1 MNEKSSLPITGLTV
15 IEFSHMVMGPAVGVV
30 LADLGAD
37 VCKVEPP
44 AGDHTRTLPG
54 AGAGYFPMYN
64 RNKTSVSIDLKSRD
78 GLGVAK
84 KMIASADVVIENFR
98 PGAMAKLGL
107 GYDDVRPSNPGLIY
121 CSEKGFLD
129 GPYEERTALDEV
141 AQMMGGLAYMT
152 GPPGRPLRAG
162 ASVIDVMGGLFGV
175 IGILAALEERHRTGC
190 GQHIK
195 SSLFESAVF
204 LVGQHMAQ
212 SVVTGEPASPMP
224 VRTSAWAIY
233 EIFKTR
239 GGGQVF
245 IGVVSDK
252 QWVQFCKAFDLEQLL
267 ADERLVTN
275 SGRVKHKDEFMPE
288 VRSEIRKFA
297 SNDLMQVLEAE
308 GLPFAP
314 ISRPEDLFDDKHL
327 IASGGLL
334 EIEFPGAG
342 KRAPLPALPLQMG
355 GRRFGV
361 RQQPPLAGQHSTKVL
376 HELGLSDSRI
386 RALLE
391 NEIVFTDS
399 ADGDDR
405 S

>member
-1 MNEKSSLPITGLTV
+1 
-15 IEFSHMVMGPAVGVV
+15 MVMGPAVGVV

-37 VCKVEPP
+37 VRKVEPP
-44 AGDHTRTLPG
+44 GGDHTRTLPG
-54 AGAGYFPMYN
+54 SGAGYFPMYN
-64 RNKTSVSIDLKSRD
+64 RNKMSIAIDLKTHE
-78 GLGVAK
+78 GLDLAK
-84 KMIASADVVIENFR
+84 QMIASADVLIENFR

-107 GYDDVRPSNPGLIY
+107 GYDDLKASNPGLIY

-129 GPYEERTALDEV
+129 GPYEKRTALDEV

-212 SVVTGEPASPMP
+212 SAVTGKAVSPMP
-224 VRTSAWAIY
+224 VRTSAWAVY
-233 EIFKTR
+233 DVFATR

-245 IGVVSDK
+245 IGVVSDS
-252 QWVQFCKAFDLEQLL
+252 QWTKFCTALGLEQLL
-267 ADERLVTN
+267 GDERLMTN
-275 SGRVKHKDEFMPE
+275 SGRVEHKAEFIADVCTAIEKYDSDE
-288 VRSEIRKFA
+288 
-297 SNDLMQVLEAE
+297 LMRILEDQ

-314 ISRPEDLFDDKHL
+314 ISKPEDLFDDIHL
-327 IASGGLL
+327 NASGGLL
-334 EIEFPGAG
+334 DIKLPLDDKLA
-342 KRAPLPALPLQMG
+342 RLPALPLQMG

-361 RQQPPLAGQHSTKVL
+361 RQQPPLAGQHSVAVL
-376 HELGLSDSRI
+376 RELGVEECRI
-386 RALLE
+386 RELIE
-391 NEIVFTDS
+391 SEIVS
-399 ADGDDR
+399 ENSKNGDR
-405 S
+405 